1 MPHPSQSPLQVGR
14 ECYLRASGRI
24 LVVEV
29 LGISGDT
36 IWVSYPSADA
46 LSEGTGVELEFHDD
60 DGCIGYH
67 ARVAVV
73 PRHPG
78 NGLMLERC
86 ETASRRPRRHDWRV
100 PTDFSVWVRTPGTR
114 KKLKGRMLDLAQ
126 NGALVE
132 TSAPLVAGEMLE
144 LVFKL
149 PEFVAHQL
157 LAQVVYS
164 DKAAS
169 NGVNHFGLRFVEV
182 QRRAR
187 DAITWFLYDRV
198 HELYADELRE
208 LYPPAT
214 SRAAAPKGSEEQ
226 RATQVL

>member
-1 MPHPSQSPLQVGR
+1 MGR

-36 IWVSYPSADA
+36 VWVSCPSTDTF
-46 LSEGTGVELEFHDD
+46 SEGTGVELEFHDRD
-60 DGCIGYH
+60 STVGYH

-73 PRHPG
+73 PRYPG
-78 NGLMLERC
+78 NGLMIERS
-86 ETASRRPRRHDWRV
+86 ETASQRPGRRYWRV
-100 PTDFSVWVRTPGTR
+100 PTDLSVWVRIPGTR

-149 PEFVAHQL
+149 PEFVAHDL
-157 LAQVVYS
+157 VAQVVYS
-164 DKAAS
+164 DKAVS
-169 NGVNHFGLRFVEV
+169 NGANCFGLRFVEV
-182 QRRAR
+182 KRRAR

-198 HELYADELRE
+198 HELYPDELRE
-208 LYPPAT
+208 LYPPAISKSAEFQGT
-214 SRAAAPKGSEEQ
+214 GGRRAS
-226 RATQVL
+226 VL